1 MGDLAQST
9 TSSFLFSLRAP
20 VWRGSCYFITPVPR
34 LDDTYLNYHDSQLDF
49 FFLVKW
55 LRAQPPS

>member
-1 MGDLAQST
+1 M
-9 TSSFLFSLRAP
+9 
-20 VWRGSCYFITPVPR
+20 WRGSCYFITPMPR

-55 LRAQPPS
+55 LRAQPLLSGEVAEGSTT